1 LTLCPNGVIFQLE
14 GSVKQAQS
22 GTLGIRTK
30 SIYSPPDPSDGI
42 RILTTQ
48 YWPRGI
54 PKAAV
59 DEYVR
64 KLGPSRELLH
74 AFKRSEIDWP
84 TYESGYLGEMQAEGP
99 RQEIKRLARIALK
112 QQLTILCVCK
122 DEAFC
127 HRRLLRDLIE
137 KEACKLR

>member
-1 LTLCPNGVIFQLE
+1 M
-14 GSVKQAQS
+14 KQAQS

-30 SIYSPPDPSDGI
+30 SIYASPDPSDGI

-54 PKAAV
+54 PRTAV

-64 KLGPSRELLH
+64 KLGPSRDLLH
-74 AFKRSEIDWP
+74 AFKRDEIDWS
-84 TYESGYLGEMQAEGP
+84 TYESGYLEEMRAEAP
-99 RQEIKRLARIALK
+99 KQEIQRLARIALK
-112 QQLTILCVCK
+112 QQVTILCVCK

-137 KEACKLR
+137 KACELR

>member
-1 LTLCPNGVIFQLE
+1 
-14 GSVKQAQS
+14 VKQAQS
-22 GTLGIRTK
+22 GTRGIRTK

-54 PKAAV
+54 PRTAV

-64 KLGPSRELLH
+64 TLGPSRRLLH
-74 AFKRSEIDWP
+74 AFKRGEIDWP
-84 TYESGYLGEMQAEGP
+84 TYESGYVDEMRAEAP
-99 RQEIKRLARIALK
+99 KQEIQRLAGIALE
-112 QQLTILCVCK
+112 QRITILCVCK

-137 KEACKLR
+137 KEACAP

>member
-1 LTLCPNGVIFQLE
+1 MEEAKPRGVD
-14 GSVKQAQS
+14 
-22 GTLGIRTK
+22 IRTK
-30 SIYSPPDPSDGI
+30 SVYSPADPSDGK

-54 PKAAV
+54 PRTAV

-64 KLGPSRELLH
+64 TLGPSRGLLH
-74 AFKRSEIDWP
+74 TFKRGEIDWP
-84 TYESGYLGEMQAEGP
+84 TYESGYLEEMRAEAP
-99 RQEIKRLARIALK
+99 KQEIQRLAGIALE
-112 QQLTILCVCK
+112 QRITILCVCK

-137 KEACKLR
+137 KEAREPGWSC

>member
-1 LTLCPNGVIFQLE
+1 M
-14 GSVKQAQS
+14 KQAQS
-22 GTLGIRTK
+22 GTLGIRMK
-30 SIYSPPDPSDGI
+30 SVYSPPDPSDGI

-54 PKAAV
+54 PKTAV

-64 KLGPSRELLH
+64 TLGPSRGLLH
-74 AFKRSEIDWP
+74 AFKRGEIDWP
-84 TYESGYLGEMQAEGP
+84 TYESGYLEEMRAEAP
-99 RQEIKRLARIALK
+99 KQEIQRLAGIALE
-112 QQLTILCVCK
+112 QRITILCVCK

-137 KEACKLR
+137 KEACERR

>member
-1 LTLCPNGVIFQLE
+1 
-14 GSVKQAQS
+14 VKQAQS
-22 GTLGIRTK
+22 GILGIRTK

-54 PKAAV
+54 PRTAV

-74 AFKRSEIDWP
+74 AFKRAEIDWP
-84 TYESGYLGEMQAEGP
+84 TYERGYLEEMSAEGP
-99 RQEIKRLARIALK
+99 RQEIERLARIAQK
-112 QQLTILCVCK
+112 QQITILCVCK

-137 KEACKLR
+137 KEARESL

>member
-1 LTLCPNGVIFQLE
+1 M
-14 GSVKQAQS
+14 KQAKS
-22 GTLGIRTK
+22 GVLGIRTK

-54 PKAAV
+54 PKTAV

-64 KLGPSRELLH
+64 RLGPSRDLLH
-74 AFKRSEIDWP
+74 AFKSGEIDWP
-84 TYESGYLGEMQAEGP
+84 TYESGYLEEMRAEAP
-99 RQEIKRLARIALK
+99 KQEIQRLAGIALE
-112 QQLTILCVCK
+112 QRITILCVCK

-137 KEACKLR
+137 KEACEPR